1 MRKAEIPMIGG
12 MSCPPSDA
20 EVSTDAASSRF
31 IPAPIRAGMVAD
43 PVVTALAAP
52 PLPLTAATPIE
63 PTTAACGRA

>member
-1 MRKAEIPMIGG
+1 MRKAEIPMMGG

-20 EVSTDAASSRF
+20 DVSTDAASSRF
-31 IPAPIRAGMVAD
+31 IPALIRAGMVAE

-52 PLPLTAATPIE
+52 LPLTAATPME